1 MPNSLIVSERG
12 QITLPATLRKRLGI
26 RPGGVLIVEDRNGEL
41 VLRPAAV
48 LPLDTYTDEQITA
61 WDQADRLTS
70 TKRRRITPKNIS
82 KRT

>member
-1 MPNSLIVSERG
+1 MSNSLIVSERG
-12 QITLPATLRKRLGI
+12 QITLPAALRKRLGI

-61 WDQADRLTS
+61 WNEADRLPAKER
-70 TKRRRITPKNIS
+70 KRLLGKKSRKA
-82 KRT
+82 